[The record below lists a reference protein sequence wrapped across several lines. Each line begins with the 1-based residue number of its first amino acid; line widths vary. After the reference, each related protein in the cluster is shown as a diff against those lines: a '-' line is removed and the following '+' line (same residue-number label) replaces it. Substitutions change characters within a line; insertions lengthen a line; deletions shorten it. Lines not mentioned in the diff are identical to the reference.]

1 MVINNKSVSGF
12 SQCTHITLDRQ
23 SACYSVDICMYM
35 YVCVERKSSHS
46 RAPNSRRKTRA
57 NRGTGGAFL
66 LYVCQCRVC
75 VCTHFIQL
83 NAEVGIYRASACIY
97 GMGSNQHFIVCNGH
111 LERNSERSPTLG
123 ESQMKFKLFSHIVFL
138 YRRFYPIM
146 ILFTESQ
153 RNLLNM

>member
-23 SACYSVDICMYM
+23 SACYSVDLCMYM

-111 LERNSERSPTLG
+111 IERNSERSPTLG
-123 ESQMKFKLFSHIVFL
+123 NPKWNSNYFHTSFFCIAAFIQLWYFS
-138 YRRFYPIM
+138 
-146 ILFTESQ
+146 
-153 RNLLNM
+153 LNRKET